1 VINLAMEE
9 VDVNISKVSKQFNIS
24 TDTLRYYEKINLIP
38 PIARKN
44 GIRDYK
50 ENDLNWIN
58 FIKCMRSAGL
68 SIDAL
73 IRYVKLFD
81 EGDSTNE
88 ARKNILIEQRK
99 QLVTRMRDMKKSLD
113 ILDHKISVYESKM
126 LTIEKELRK
135 NNQ

>member
-1 VINLAMEE
+1 MINLAIKE

-38 PIARKN
+38 PITRKN

-99 QLVTRMRDMKKSLD
+99 QLKTRMSDMQKSLD
-113 ILDHKISVYESKM
+113 MLDYKISVYESKM

-135 NNQ
+135 K